1 MENILEEVGK
11 TTQSSCCSSEDD
23 EIEGEES
30 GIDIKNSNAIEYPPE
45 NGQQSRLFDYGHHQH
60 QQHQQQQH
68 SLELST
74 LTPQNSGVGY
84 PVHSYF
90 SYPFSGAPDFSDGYQ
105 NHGPPTFFGTPA
117 ISYGIPYPP
126 GIGQIP
132 GVNENNLSSNSNSL
146 SQSHLH
152 TEFSGN
158 SSSGASSP
166 ISQCEDFGG
175 AASKATPQL
184 LADTSFNNSTASNL
198 AFVQRS
204 PFETFCTVPGRTSL
218 LSSTTKY
225 KVTVGEIQRRISPPE
240 CLNASLLGGILRKA
254 KSKDG
259 GKALR
264 ESLKRI
270 GLALPAGRRKS
281 ANVTAWTALVEE
293 EAVHMAK
300 DFHSSCERDFPA
312 KEIGI
317 FLCRN
322 VATEDD
328 AHRRRTMLHYV
339 RIFIKEI
346 SDLMNSDRS
355 PICGN
360 RPEIIL
366 DPSIQKPLTHF
377 SMVTHGF
384 GGLLFLY
391 QF

>member
-1 MENILEEVGK
+1 MENILEDQK
-11 TTQSSCCSSEDD
+11 LQTSSSEDD
-23 EIEGEES
+23 EIESEES
-30 GIDIKNSNAIEYPPE
+30 IVKSHSNIEYPHE
-45 NGQQSRLFDYGHHQH
+45 NGQSSGFNDYGHHQLPLEIIG
-60 QQHQQQQH
+60 QQTLPPPPPPPPLSQQQ
-68 SLELST
+68 
-74 LTPQNSGVGY
+74 SGSGIGGY
-84 PVHSYF
+84 PIHSYF
-90 SYPFSGAPDFSDGYQ
+90 SYPFSGSTDFSDGYHQ
-105 NHGPPTFFGTPA
+105 HPTFFGNPSV
-117 ISYGIPYPP
+117 SYGIPYPN

-132 GVNENNLSSNSNSL
+132 PGINDSNNSL
-146 SQSHLH
+146 TQNHLH

-166 ISQCEDFGG
+166 TSQDGDFDGPQKQ
-175 AASKATPQL
+175 STQQQL
-184 LADTSFNNSTASNL
+184 LADTNFSNSAAANL

-322 VATEDD
+322 VPTEED

-360 RPEIIL
+360 RPEVIL

-384 GGLLFLY
+384 GGQLFR
-391 QF
+391 